1 MVNTREGMTEVTGD
15 MSEIL
20 VDLKIIARAY
30 VHLFKKALEPDKVP
44 GMICLAGKL
53 FVDALIESG
62 FGAEA
67 LDDDKSVFA
76 TIEKIDKE
84 ENGTDA
90 ST

>member
-30 VHLFKKALEPDKVP
+30 VHLFKMAFEPDKVP
-44 GMICLAGKL
+44 GMICLAGKM

-67 LDDDKSVFA
+67 LDEDKSVF
-76 TIEKIDKE
+76 TVIEKIDKE
-84 ENGTDA
+84 DEEPDA